1 MANCRGLC
9 LAEVLIALTAGAVVM
24 AATFQ
29 SLAAFERRLAKQQ
42 EQAAKR
48 QELRIGLKV
57 LEDDLRAATAQTPS
71 GSPVWTAAPEELAWD
86 ANLSNLVTTLTAPV
100 SAEQPV
106 LPVASGTGW
115 PKGKRI
121 AVCDAHRCVVG
132 QLARDGSA
140 TSLSLVSSL
149 GFDFPAGS
157 EVRVLNRVRYYVKHE
172 RGKPARVMREVDGGT
187 NPLIG
192 AVSTF
197 QFRYL
202 TREGMPTRDPAQ
214 VVGIRIE
221 AAAEDD
227 PVPLIRTIGLRGW

>member
-1 MANCRGLC
+1 MRISATWSPRLRLPC
-9 LAEVLIALTAGAVVM
+9 LPNSRSCQL
-24 AATFQ
+24 Q
-29 SLAAFERRLAKQQ
+29 
-42 EQAAKR
+42 
-48 QELRIGLKV
+48 
-57 LEDDLRAATAQTPS
+57 
-71 GSPVWTAAPEELAWD
+71 
-86 ANLSNLVTTLTAPV
+86 
-100 SAEQPV
+100 AEQDGP
-106 LPVASGTGW
+106 
-115 PKGKRI
+115 
-121 AVCDAHRCVVG
+121 
-132 QLARDGSA
+132 LARDGSA